1 VDRSC
6 CAFQGQGHESQ
17 ENIKEGPQ
25 EILVDQEKIEARV
38 ADLKHARAALKI
50 AIVKVK
56 GKAWEELIF
65 TLNEDLWE

>member
-1 VDRSC
+1 M
-6 CAFQGQGHESQ
+6 
-17 ENIKEGPQ
+17 
-25 EILVDQEKIEARV
+25 DQEKIEARV